1 MKRKSVRRSLLL
13 FLCLC
18 MLISG
23 TAYAQDGNEDSQ
35 SAETTEGQEQEGE
48 EKPEELAEEKP
59 EESTV
64 EGTKKAR
71 GVAAKEEGTEA
82 AEGTQPKAVAASDVA
97 IDEANFPDPVFR
109 DYIIE
114 NFDLDGNGSLSED
127 EISAVEEIRIGVFDE
142 EARSLSNLTGIQYF
156 INLKALWCR
165 DSQLKNLDVSKN
177 IALKELHCDGSQLTS
192 LDVSKN
198 VALEFLDCSE
208 NQLTSLD
215 VSSNVALKELYCVI
229 NQLTSLDVSKN
240 VALEFL
246 YCGTNQLTSL
256 DVSKNVALTRLGCG
270 FNQLMNLDVS
280 GSPFLQQL
288 DCGFMPKENIK
299 YNSSRL
305 SYFCHG
311 GKPVYATAYFS
322 QYEYSWIVDLSA
334 IMEDYVFD
342 VVWDGSFFDPTTGI
356 WILGA
361 SAPDLEWGEF
371 RFRRN
376 IKGIEEFLLVP
387 VHVDYGEPGETIKVE
402 AEGTNVKADTSKVD
416 TAAIY
421 ETFGIG
427 PNDTNVEI
435 KVEQKEAAVE
445 SKKRVEEILK
455 QSGDTPLSVYEVV
468 MSLYANGESK
478 GTVTDRFGSLTLS
491 FYAGKEHAGKKAV
504 VCQLHGSDEV
514 LTYKDLTIDDEGM
527 VTISVSKL
535 SSFAVALQ
543 NNAGAGTDQPGAGDS
558 GTGDGLVINTGQPDV
573 DRTSAASAQ
582 GASPRTGD
590 SAHMAL
596 WIVAMLFSGSI
607 TAFAISRKRQ
617 R

>member
-165 DSQLKNLDVSKN
+165 DS
-177 IALKELHCDGSQLTS
+177 
-192 LDVSKN
+192 
-198 VALEFLDCSE
+198 
-208 NQLTSLD
+208 QLTSLD